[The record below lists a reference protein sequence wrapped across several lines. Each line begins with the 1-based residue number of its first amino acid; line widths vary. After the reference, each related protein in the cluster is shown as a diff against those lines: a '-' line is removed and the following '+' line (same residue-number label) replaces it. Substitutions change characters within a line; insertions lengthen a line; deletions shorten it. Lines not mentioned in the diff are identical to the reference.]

1 MSAKSVAIK
10 DIKQELS
17 LHGKCFLAFRTELDP
32 VMEQLVSNQ
41 LKAQGLCANSNKVIQ

>member
-17 LHGKCFLAFRTELDP
+17 LHGKCFLAFRTELNP
-32 VMEQLVSNQ
+32 VMEELVSNQ
-41 LKAQGLCANSNKVIQ
+41 LKAQGLCDSRKVIQ

>member
-1 MSAKSVAIK
+1 MSAKQQAIK

-32 VMEQLVSNQ
+32 VMEELVSNQ
-41 LKAQGLCANSNKVIQ
+41 LKAQGLCDSRKVTQ